1 MQYMSTIIVTCHYI
15 SIEYKIIKLIDIIVF
30 SDVYDVYTEIK
41 RQTNHNFEQRMQL
54 LR

>member
-1 MQYMSTIIVTCHYI
+1 MLYMSTILVTCHYI

-30 SDVYDVYTEIK
+30 SDVYTEIK
-41 RQTNHNFEQRMQL
+41 RQKNHTFEQLMRL

>member
-1 MQYMSTIIVTCHYI
+1 VTCHYI
-15 SIEYKIIKLIDIIVF
+15 SIEYKIIKLIDINVF
-30 SDVYDVYTEIK
+30 FDVYTEIK